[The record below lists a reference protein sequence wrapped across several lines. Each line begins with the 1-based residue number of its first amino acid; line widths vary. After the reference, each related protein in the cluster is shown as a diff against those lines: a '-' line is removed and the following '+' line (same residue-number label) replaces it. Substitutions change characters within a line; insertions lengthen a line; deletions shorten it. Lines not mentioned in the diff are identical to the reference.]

1 MKTKI
6 FNLVILDESGSME
19 CIRKQTISGCNETI
33 NTIRSAQEKH
43 SESQEHYVSIYAF
56 QIEGPLPSRYIIKNE
71 PALMVNHITE
81 DVYSP
86 NGLTPL
92 YDAVGTTLNELRD
105 VVEKYDIA
113 IGTVTI
119 ISDGLENAS
128 KRFTGKTVSSLISEL
143 RTVGWNFNFIG
154 ANIDVKTVAHNLN
167 IDNTLEFEQSNEGT
181 KRMFLHESKSRMNY
195 YNRIQAIM
203 KYKGDINPSDLS
215 EANENYFR
223 KQ

>member
-33 NTIRSAQEKH
+33 NTIRLAQEKH
-43 SESQEHYVSIYAF
+43 SESQQHYVSIYTF
-56 QIEGPLPSRYIIKNE
+56 QSEGSLPSRYIIKDE
-71 PALMVNHITE
+71 PALMVNNMTE
-81 DVYSP
+81 DDYSP

-105 VVEKYDIA
+105 TVKKYDIA
-113 IGTVTI
+113 IGSVTI

-128 KRFTGKTVSSLISEL
+128 KIFTGKTVSSLISEL
-143 RTVGWNFNFIG
+143 KTAGWNFNFIG
-154 ANIDVKTVAHNLN
+154 ANIDVKTVARDLN

-181 KRMFLHESKSRMNY
+181 RRMFLHERRSRMNY
-195 YNRIQAIM
+195 YCRIQGIM
-203 KYKGDINPSDLS
+203 ESKEDINPSDLS
-215 EANENYFR
+215 EANENYFE
-223 KQ
+223 K